1 MPQISR
7 ARIAAPEFYDYAR
20 VLAAR
25 STAETKGQRTAQQI
39 RIATCSLLQSDAVQ
53 DLTVATI
60 CKAAGVANG
69 TFYLYFP
76 DQTQLLNDLL
86 LGFARFLQASMIRA
100 AHAAPD
106 QSIRTT
112 TRAYGMLFEQNRGLM
127 KCLVHHLDHFAQAR
141 EVFHA
146 LNRDWIET
154 VVAATQRRL
163 IREGRH
169 DAICPAELRRRAYAL
184 GGMTDQYFSSLYLSG
199 EPGLVAVSHDHEAV
213 IDTLTTIWERG
224 LEP

>member
-1 MPQISR
+1 MPPAQR
-7 ARIAAPEFYDYAR
+7 ARIAAPEFYDYAK

-25 STAETKGQRTAQQI
+25 SSAETKGQRTAQQI
-39 RIATCSLLQSDAVQ
+39 RIAACTLLQTEALH
-53 DLTVATI
+53 DLTVTAI

-86 LGFARFLQASMIRA
+86 QGFARFLQASMIRA
-100 AHAAPD
+100 SHATPEQSIHAA
-106 QSIRTT
+106 
-112 TRAYGMLFEQNRGLM
+112 TRAYGMLFEQNPGLM
-127 KCLVHHLDHFAQAR
+127 KCLVHHLDQFAPAR

-163 IREGRH
+163 IREGRG
-169 DAICPAELRRRAYAL
+169 DAISGAELRRRAYAL
-184 GGMTDQYFSSLYLSG
+184 GGMTDQYFSSLYLSR
-199 EPGLVAVSHDHEAV
+199 EAGLVAISHDHEAV

>member
-1 MPQISR
+1 MPPALR
-7 ARIAAPEFYDYAR
+7 ARVAAPEFYDYAK

-39 RIATCSLLQSDAVQ
+39 RITACSLLQTEALE
-53 DLTVATI
+53 DLTIAAI
-60 CKAAGVANG
+60 CKGAGIANG

-76 DQTQLLNDLL
+76 DQSHLLNDLL

-100 AHAAPD
+100 SHAAPD
-106 QSIRTT
+106 HSIRAA
-112 TRAYGMLFEQNRGLM
+112 TRAYGRLFEQNPGLM
-127 KCLVHHLDHFAQAR
+127 KCLVHHLDHFTQAR
-141 EVFHA
+141 EVFHN

-154 VVAATQRRL
+154 VVGSTRRRL
-163 IREGRH
+163 LREGRGA
-169 DAICPAELRRRAYAL
+169 AISEGELRRRAYAL
-184 GGMTDQYFSSLYLSG
+184 GGMTDQYFSSLYLSR
-199 EPGLVAVSHDHEAV
+199 EAGLIEVSQDHEAV